1 MPEQKLDIKII
12 EGLGS
17 TEPAQSIGPVHWD
30 KIEKAEMTET
40 VPTADYTIILTEK
53 AAGVIREAYE
63 AEHAD
68 PDKGYVRIGARQGGC
83 SGYKFTLELA
93 DMAQVSDSDEFFVSE
108 GIRLVVDRACLTDVL
123 GSVEVDYSDSNMVE
137 QGFSF
142 RQLQTDAQ
150 CGCGQSFKAVKQAS
164 G

>member
-1 MPEQKLDIKII
+1 MK
-12 EGLGS
+12 
-17 TEPAQSIGPVHWD
+17 V
-30 KIEKAEMTET
+30 EMTESL
-40 VPTADYTIILTEK
+40 PAAGYTIVLTEK

-68 PDKGYVRIGARQGGC
+68 PDKGYIRIGAMKGGC

-108 GIRLVVDRACLTDVL
+108 GIRLVVDRSCLTDVL
-123 GSVEVDYSDSNMVE
+123 GSVEVDYSDSNIVE

-142 RQLQTDAQ
+142 RQLQDAAQ
-150 CGCGQSFKAVKQAS
+150 CGCGQSFAAVKQAS